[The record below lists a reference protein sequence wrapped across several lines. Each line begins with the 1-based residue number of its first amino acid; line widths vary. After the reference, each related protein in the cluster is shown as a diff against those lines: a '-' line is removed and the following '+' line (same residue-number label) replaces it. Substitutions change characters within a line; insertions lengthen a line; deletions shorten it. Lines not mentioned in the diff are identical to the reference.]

1 MNQMNL
7 KEPDQLNWDGY
18 ASGSQWVAPPPALG
32 PDGKPIVYFG
42 QVPPLGEKAFGVTDE
57 GYRQY
62 DIDPITLVRAG
73 EGVNGYKI
81 RFTRVTTKKFQ
92 KNGTPIDASS
102 VGNYLRAC
110 GITNKPQKN
119 AEYDAAVKATQ
130 GKTPGF
136 TVDWEARSKD
146 TGEKIKGY
154 VNFPDDPERPGQKK
168 AILKSGD
175 VYKDETGALKA
186 VQAEVMFANVRVRY
200 FKDPN
205 RK

>member
-1 MNQMNL
+1 MNL
-7 KEPDQLNWDGY
+7 REPDQIKWDGY
-18 ASGSQWVAPPPALG
+18 ASGSTWMAPPPALG

-42 QVPPLGEKAFGVTDE
+42 QVPQLKDENFGATDE
-57 GYRQY
+57 GYRSY

-73 EGVNGYKI
+73 EGVNGYQI
-81 RFTRVTTKKFQ
+81 RFTRVNTKKFE
-92 KNGTPIDASS
+92 KNGKQVEASS
-102 VGNYLRAC
+102 VGNFLRAC
-110 GITNKPQKN
+110 GITAKPQKN
-119 AEYDAAVKATQ
+119 AEYDAAMKASQ

-136 TVDWEARSKD
+136 TLEWEARSKD

-168 AILKSGD
+168 AILKTGD
-175 VYKDETGALKA
+175 VYKDDTGALQTVK
-186 VQAEVMFANVRVRY
+186 AEVLFANARVRY